1 MHFSPALSPALRR
14 TTRLALVS
22 CGLIALL
29 AGCGG
34 DSVTAVAQRVAVSAS
49 PNGIAVRAADG
60 AVSVLANDFQDA
72 RGVAVDA
79 PRHQLY
85 AIDRAPGTGGTSYVR
100 IFPLN

>member
-1 MHFSPALSPALRR
+1 MRCSPALSPALRR

-29 AGCGG
+29 AACGG
-34 DSVTAVAQRVAVSAS
+34 DNVTAVPQRVAVSAS

-72 RGVAVDA
+72 RSVAVDA

-85 AIDRAPGTGGTSYVR
+85 AIDRAPSTGSTSYVR